1 MVACLANKGDD
12 IDNWSMQS
20 LEDVVK
26 MYKDEQG
33 SILPDSNITESTL
46 TEYAGFKGDSNVRC
60 R

>member
-1 MVACLANKGDD
+1 MVACLDKKGDD

-33 SILPDSNITESTL
+33 SILTDSNTTESTL
-46 TEYAGFKGDSNVRC
+46 TENAGFKGDSKVRC